1 MLVSVGPPLADLQFL
16 RTQATIMPALSGG
29 GVNAQGQ
36 LPHGALHTRGAA
48 SAARTVRHTRKIG
61 RSVPF
66 LVLFSWYLFLVLV
79 SMPAL
84 SGGVVNAQG
93 QLPHGA
99 LHTRGAASAR
109 ELACADGSRVDSL

>member
-61 RSVPF
+61 RSVLF

-79 SMPAL
+79 SVGPPLADLQFLRTQATIMPAL
-84 SGGVVNAQG
+84 SEGGCRCPQF
-93 QLPHGA
+93 
-99 LHTRGAASAR
+99 
-109 ELACADGSRVDSL
+109 